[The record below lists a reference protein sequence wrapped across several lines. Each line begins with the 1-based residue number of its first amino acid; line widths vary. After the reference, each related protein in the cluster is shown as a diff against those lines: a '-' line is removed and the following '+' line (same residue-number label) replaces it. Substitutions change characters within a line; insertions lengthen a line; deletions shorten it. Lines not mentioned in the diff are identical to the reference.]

1 MRTLLTL
8 VILIVA
14 SAGSASTEPLSDG
27 DRQRLLAHLH
37 MTEGWLTTE
46 LEGLSPA
53 QLRYRMSPES
63 WTIMDVVEHLAVAE
77 PQYWQQLRKSLERPA
92 VQGYKP
98 EATDADILWYGIDR
112 SRRQKTG
119 EARVPSGKFA
129 DVKDSL
135 GGVPDTARDDARA
148 REGDGRGP
156 PRTGPDRRKHGCV
169 PVVPDDLVARAA
181 ARPADPRDQGE
192 PGLPARMRDSGAH
205 PPSEG

>member
-1 MRTLLTL
+1 MSAMRTLLTL
-8 VILIVA
+8 VILVVA
-14 SAGSASTEPLSDG
+14 SAGSASTEPLRDG
-27 DRQRLLAHLH
+27 DRQRLLEHLH

-77 PQYWQQLRKSLERPA
+77 PQYWQQLRQSLERPA
-92 VQGYKP
+92 VQGYTP

-129 DVKDSL
+129 DVKDSFGAFRTL
-135 GGVPDTARDDARA
+135 RA
-148 REGDGRGP
+148 TMLELAKGTGEDLRGRALIDGNMDVYQWFLMISSHAQRHVLQIREIKESPGYPRG
-156 PRTGPDRRKHGCV
+156 
-169 PVVPDDLVARAA
+169 
-181 ARPADPRDQGE
+181 
-192 PGLPARMRDSGAH
+192 
-205 PPSEG
+205 